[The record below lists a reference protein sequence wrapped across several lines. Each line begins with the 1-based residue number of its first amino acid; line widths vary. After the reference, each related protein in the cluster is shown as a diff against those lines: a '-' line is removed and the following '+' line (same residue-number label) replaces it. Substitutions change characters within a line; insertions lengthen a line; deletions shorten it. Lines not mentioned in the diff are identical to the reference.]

1 MGKGF
6 AVIDRRRNV
15 NHFRVS
21 GNQRNERHEEHA
33 IQTIHVEVLRRLITR
48 RKYHTSNLVKGF
60 ENVREDQCI
69 GNVGDLGM
77 ESEQHTN
84 MELIKTNQHIL
95 KGDLLRHL
103 DDGILFTRHMN
114 MILASVFA
122 DLLLFVLMQLTMEL
136 LHELVE
142 MHTTLASIHG
152 HRFVK
157 QIHEVALSRSHVSV
171 QVDTSRNTRNGTH
184 HAASIGKGRHGCHL
198 QQFLI
203 GQVVRIQSLYAWFR
217 LFLLWSNHRL
227 FPCVVELTKGTV
239 PAHLGGKTRELVDG

>member
-103 DDGILFTRHMN
+103 DDGILFSSYEYDPR
-114 MILASVFA
+114 
-122 DLLLFVLMQLTMEL
+122 
-136 LHELVE
+136 
-142 MHTTLASIHG
+142 
-152 HRFVK
+152 
-157 QIHEVALSRSHVSV
+157 
-171 QVDTSRNTRNGTH
+171 
-184 HAASIGKGRHGCHL
+184 
-198 QQFLI
+198 
-203 GQVVRIQSLYAWFR
+203 VRI
-217 LFLLWSNHRL
+217 
-227 FPCVVELTKGTV
+227 C
-239 PAHLGGKTRELVDG
+239 